1 MFKFF
6 KKIHNHHS
14 EVSYLKIEFQ
24 DGSEIILNPSRDNTN
39 SYGYKFDYKSITS
52 KRRFSICFHKNHK
65 DIKLSN
71 AQVQIENNYYY
82 ITGVNTFDFARK
94 NGLTD
99 ILFSWIILRLMEE
112 KNGDEFDIYC
122 ALGSYIIQILN
133 SNNKF
138 IYYKI
143 FDNSN
148 PYVKLNFKNYPK
160 EAYAIRKFKK
170 NNRDVDKKYFEN
182 LLFTSIKRVLNN
194 EDKILSNQ

>member
-1 MFKFF
+1 
-6 KKIHNHHS
+6 
-14 EVSYLKIEFQ
+14 
-24 DGSEIILNPSRDNTN
+24 
-39 SYGYKFDYKSITS
+39 
-52 KRRFSICFHKNHK
+52 
-65 DIKLSN
+65 
-71 AQVQIENNYYY
+71 
-82 ITGVNTFDFARK
+82 
-94 NGLTD
+94 
-99 ILFSWIILRLMEE
+99 MEE